1 MKNIIKKK
9 THLKYPKIAP
19 VQMHKKSQIS
29 TISSVF
35 CIMFKH
41 TSTILTNIINA
52 AFKEL
57 RYRFAAP

>member
-1 MKNIIKKK
+1 MNDPK
-9 THLKYPKIAP
+9 TAP
-19 VQMHKKSQIS
+19 VQMHTKMSA
-29 TISSVF
+29 ISSVF

-57 RYRFAAP
+57 RICFLLLDLKADVLVSI

>member
-1 MKNIIKKK
+1 MNDPK
-9 THLKYPKIAP
+9 TAP
-19 VQMHKKSQIS
+19 VQMHTKIS
-29 TISSVF
+29 AISSVF

-57 RYRFAAP
+57 RYRFPAP

>member
-1 MKNIIKKK
+1 MIQKQHRFKCTKNS
-9 THLKYPKIAP
+9 A
-19 VQMHKKSQIS
+19 
-29 TISSVF
+29 ISSVF

-57 RYRFAAP
+57 RYRFPAP